1 MEENELLELG
11 LTKEQALEIIKKYEN
26 NIPKTRFDKVNEEK
40 KRLEGEILNRDKRI
54 EELESESIEDLKSKI
69 EVLQQDN
76 KLKDKNHAA
85 DVEKLKINNAV
96 DLAILSANGKN
107 STAIKSLLNMDEI
120 KFDNDGK
127 VIGVAEQL
135 DALVKGE
142 DSCFLF
148 GTKEKSTPV
157 GVTPVESGSGVGK
170 VDTSKMTYS
179 QIAEYMAQNPEAKL

>member
-54 EELESESIEDLKSKI
+54 EELEGESIEDLKSQI
-69 EVLQQDN
+69 ETLQKDN

-96 DLAILSANGKN
+96 ELAILNANGKN
-107 STAIKSLLNMDEI
+107 ATAIQSLLNMDEI

-127 VIGVAEQL
+127 VIGIAEQL

-148 GTKEKSTPV
+148 GVKEKSIPV
-157 GVTPVESGSGVGK
+157 GVTPVESGSGAGK